1 MIDINAAVPSRGS
14 WSALHVASFMNRLE
28 AAEILIAYGAD
39 LSLVTSDNGGLTA
52 LHLASSRGHSDIVAL
67 LLRQAATA
75 GGRRSIDVN
84 AVDLNGRTAV
94 DYCAYYGHTSCLEA
108 LLAAEADPRLNCCKS
123 LYYAVCRGHEAIA
136 MLLIE
141 RGGPLA
147 SLVFYD
153 HILAGSQASSA
164 SSSFSLAGTT
174 NRSAILIAAYNG
186 FPESY
191 QSLLKAGINAAVDA
205 EQSSWQGV
213 EKTRA

>member
-1 MIDINAAVPSRGS
+1 MIDINAAVASRGS

-39 LSLVTSDNGGLTA
+39 LSLLTSDNGGLTA
-52 LHLASSRGHSDIVAL
+52 LHLASSRGHSDMVAL
-67 LLRQAATA
+67 LLRQGAVA
-75 GGRRSIDVN
+75 GGRRIDVN

-108 LLAAEADPRLNCCKS
+108 LLAAGADSCLNGCKS
-123 LYYAVCRGHEAIA
+123 LSYAVCRGHEAA
-136 MLLIE
+136 ARLLIE

-174 NRSAILIAAYNG
+174 NRIAILIAAYNG

-191 QSLLKAGINAAVDA
+191 QSLLKAGSKAAVDA
-205 EQSSWQGV
+205 EQSSWRGV
-213 EKTRA
+213 ERTRA

>member
-52 LHLASSRGHSDIVAL
+52 LHLASSRGHSDMVAL
-67 LLRQAATA
+67 LLRQAVA
-75 GGRRSIDVN
+75 GGRRIDVN

-108 LLAAEADPRLNCCKS
+108 LLAARADPRLNDCKS
-123 LYYAVCRGHEAIA
+123 LCYAVCRGHEAA
-136 MLLIE
+136 SRLLIE
-141 RGGPLA
+141 RGGIKRGEPLA

-153 HILAGSQASSA
+153 HILAGSQASSF
-164 SSSFSLAGTT
+164 SFAGTT
-174 NRSAILIAAYNG
+174 NRRAILIAAYNG

-191 QSLLKAGINAAVDA
+191 QSLLKAGIKAAVDA
-205 EQSSWQGV
+205 EQSSWRGV
-213 EKTRA
+213 ERTRA

>member
-1 MIDINAAVPSRGS
+1 
-14 WSALHVASFMNRLE
+14 MNRLE

-52 LHLASSRGHSDIVAL
+52 LHLASSRGHSDMVAL
-67 LLRQAATA
+67 LLRQAVA
-75 GGRRSIDVN
+75 GGRRIDVN

-108 LLAAEADPRLNCCKS
+108 LLDAGADPSLNGCKS
-123 LYYAVCRGHEAIA
+123 LFYAVCRGHEAA
-136 MLLIE
+136 ARLLIE
-141 RGGPLA
+141 RGGIKRGEPLA

-164 SSSFSLAGTT
+164 SSSFSLTGTT

-191 QSLLKAGINAAVDA
+191 QSLLKAGSKSAVDA
-205 EQSSWQGV
+205 EQSSWRGV
-213 EKTRA
+213 ERTRA

>member
-1 MIDINAAVPSRGS
+1 
-14 WSALHVASFMNRLE
+14 MNRLE

-52 LHLASSRGHSDIVAL
+52 LHIASSRGHSDMVAL

-75 GGRRSIDVN
+75 GGRRRIDVN

-94 DYCAYYGHTSCLEA
+94 DYCAYYGHISCLEA
-108 LLAAEADPRLNCCKS
+108 LLAAGTDLRLNGCKS
-123 LYYAVCRGHEAIA
+123 LSYAVCRGQEAA
-136 MLLIE
+136 ARLLIE

-147 SLVFYD
+147 SLVFYN
-153 HILAGSQASSA
+153 HILAGSQA
-164 SSSFSLAGTT
+164 SSFSLAGTT

-191 QSLLKAGINAAVDA
+191 LSLLKAGSKAAVDA
-205 EQSSWQGV
+205 EQSSWRGV
-213 EKTRA
+213 ERTRA